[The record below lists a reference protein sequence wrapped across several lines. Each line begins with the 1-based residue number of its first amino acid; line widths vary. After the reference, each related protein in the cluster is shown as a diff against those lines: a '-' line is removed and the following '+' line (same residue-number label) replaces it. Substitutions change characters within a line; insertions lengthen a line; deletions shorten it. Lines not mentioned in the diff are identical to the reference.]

1 MQPAPAQEFERL
13 RGLPLTKT
21 TRNGLVQFFHFGST
35 RYTTPQGLIL
45 DVGEI
50 TLALNCPWQLQ
61 PPAGDAIKH
70 SEVYIRRRET
80 GLPSPVWDWKV
91 PGSSLRDQRL
101 LELAK
106 RVPALVV
113 ARVEQ
118 LKEYGFTVYFT
129 DHSTLTVS
137 PDPQEPEEE
146 YWQLFSNTGDGM
158 KVGAGR
164 DGYMH

>member
-1 MQPAPAQEFERL
+1 MPASATQEFDRL
-13 RGLPLTKT
+13 TGLPLTKT

-61 PPAGDAIKH
+61 QPGGDAIRH
-70 SEVYIRRRET
+70 SEVYIRKREA

-91 PGSSLRDQRL
+91 PGSSYRDQRL
-101 LELAK
+101 LELVK

-113 ARVEQ
+113 ERVEASAY
-118 LKEYGFTVYFT
+118 YGFTIYFT
-129 DHSTLTVS
+129 DHSSLTVS
-137 PDPQEPEEE
+137 PDPQEPAEE
-146 YWQLFSNTGDGM
+146 YWQLFSNTGDGL

-164 DGYMH
+164 DGYLR